1 MANNIKITLVKSLIG
16 ARPDVRKNAE
26 SLGLTKVN
34 SSVVKQDT
42 PTIRGMINKV
52 SSLVKVEEK

>member
-1 MANNIKITLVKSLIG
+1 MVKKLEITLVKSLIG
-16 ARPDVRKNAE
+16 ARPDLRSNIK
-26 SLGLTKVN
+26 SLGLTKIN
-34 SSVVKQDT
+34 SSVVKEDT

>member
-1 MANNIKITLVKSLIG
+1 MNSNLKITLVKSLIG
-16 ARPDVRKNAE
+16 ARPDIRKNVA
-26 SLGLTKVN
+26 SLGLTKIN
-34 SSVVKQDT
+34 SFVVKEDT